1 MDIFIGILYLMS
13 ILAATATASALFMF
27 LILYPLKKLQK
38 KIGVK
43 KFILIL
49 FSPIAII
56 CLFLPPS
63 GALILL
69 ILLFILW
76 IFSVTSKNKY
86 IVFIL
91 LALYFFVVSGMML
104 PPLGAP
110 RTRNPA
116 RRIACAVNLK
126 LLGTVLYMYA
136 NDNNG
141 HFPDKNGDAGLDIL
155 RKQNYLNDYA
165 VYICPSTADVESQT
179 GPVKSSYIYHGG
191 LTVSSPPKTIL
202 LEDKENNHFK
212 YSNYLYCEMSVT
224 GDKDPNYHD
233 YKKAPI
239 IKSLIRLFCEH

>member
-1 MDIFIGILYLMS
+1 METTIGLFFLMS
-13 ILAATATASALFMF
+13 ILAITASAIFMF
-27 LILYPLKKLQK
+27 LIFYPLGKLQR
-38 KIGVK
+38 KIGLK

-49 FSPIAII
+49 FSLIAII

-76 IFSVTSKNKY
+76 VFSMTSKNRY
-86 IVFIL
+86 IVFTLLTFYFWVIL
-91 LALYFFVVSGMML
+91 GMML
-104 PPLGAP
+104 PPLGAA
-110 RTRNPA
+110 REPA
-116 RRIACAVNLK
+116 RRIACASNLK
-126 LLGTVLYMYA
+126 QFGTVLYMYA

-141 HFPDKNGDAGLDIL
+141 HFPDKNGDAGLDML
-155 RKQNYLNDYA
+155 RKQNYLGDYA
-165 VYICPSTADVESQT
+165 VYLCPSTTDIEPET
-179 GPVKSSYIYHGG
+179 GPIKSSYIYHGG

-239 IKSLIRLFCEH
+239 IKSLIRLLFGH